1 MRRCLCVV
9 FVVVACAL
17 RPPRRRVVRRSA
29 ARCAA
34 PSAGEAAAEFP
45 VALDISR
52 AFFRG
57 ESRLARDLAVL
68 GADYALRG
76 RSGRAAVV
84 DAFAGSGA
92 RSLRYAADVAG
103 GNVDVLANEP
113 NDAFGALGSVGSG
126 AGWK

>member
-1 MRRCLCVV
+1 M
-9 FVVVACAL
+9 
-17 RPPRRRVVRRSA
+17 
-29 ARCAA
+29 
-34 PSAGEAAAEFP
+34 
-45 VALDISR
+45 ALDISR

-113 NDAFGALGSVGSG
+113 NDETALAANAAGFVALANTSCAIRVASG
-126 AGWK
+126 DATRKPPRPGNLKPPPLWWCSASFF